1 MQRLIVLF
9 LLLFPYSSLVFSAA
23 SHTQPTVNPGSS
35 EWNELFDPPFTKPT
49 EIPVSSPLRRSL
61 WAQLRPLVE
70 KKARRPVR
78 FEGSLRA
85 FKNWAFFVGRTVD
98 MKGQSVKFS
107 DMENDDTVAL
117 WLRTSSGWRLINFSV
132 GHSDAFYI
140 LWPQQYGMPEEL
152 LTTSDR

>member
-9 LLLFPYSSLVFSAA
+9 LLLVPCSSFVFSAA
-23 SHTQPTVNPGSS
+23 SQEQPTVSPGSS

-49 EIPVSSPLRRSL
+49 EIPGSSPLRKSL
-61 WAQLRPLVE
+61 FAQLRPLIE
-70 KKARRPVR
+70 KEARRPVR

-98 MKGQSVKFS
+98 MKGQSVKLS

-117 WLRTSSGWRLINFSV
+117 WLRTSSGWRLINFSG

-140 LWPQQYGMPEEL
+140 IWPQQYGMPEEL